1 MNIEERNKQILAALL
16 LKEADEE
23 ESGIDDVGADTQEET
38 PKEDMTPFEIDPMG
52 YILKKYVTLNGVLS
66 ELMTPSFVEYLD
78 GIFIVA
84 PKPTTFKIQ
93 LHNGAHF
100 FLTYMGKAYQATVGG
115 KDYYLMTI
123 GEKERCMQAI
133 ARMLRYGSPINTKGP
148 EGSEQGTRD
157 DEFGA
162 GGGAG
167 GASDGGEFG
176 YLGAEAGAAA
186 NPPGV
191 NPAGGGDE
199 GGEEDLSEARILEA
213 ILASKAVRQG
223 NLFFA
228 IKAALDAKGNKGK
241 ADSKHG
247 RHLRYALGDDR
258 AAIKSIES
266 ALEDINRSMS
276 LRKDIDPKK
285 FYKIDT
291 IEANEYPKGAKSGK
305 FKTYKVTVT
314 KDIPGASKGE
324 EVFIVNQFT
333 SKSTIPGKSLTPT
346 NLNLSGKT
354 FRTSGLLIK
363 TVNEAIS
370 SSKNPNLAKLLN
382 GLMVSV
388 EKNTKRKFNDVAEAK
403 KYTETIQLNDE
414 ATQSITKFSESD
426 INAIGKDFGEI
437 LGAITL
443 MKSVKT
449 LSIGIE
455 FPGGNEPLA
464 DFLIDGYKISSKYAG
479 GASAALTSIVKGID
493 EKQLAGKSQKSLFK
507 VLNLA
512 VQNSTP
518 SGYIEIGKYLNT
530 PGTQKL
536 AEILK
541 VPQKELS
548 VELIKSEILK
558 TIKGA
563 KSNQDKDTKLLKR
576 FGQFYELIKRRPKKG
591 ANMVVD
597 WDALREN
604 NIYGVIIGP
613 LSYYIA
619 DYLNTIPEYKKALI
633 ELLSKVEVKQM
644 YLNFS
649 LKSKTATFTLKP
661 FTDPGANFIFDIG
674 SQSVYNPSSSK
685 LGFKLK

>member
-1 MNIEERNKQILAALL
+1 MNISERNKAILAALL
-16 LKEADEE
+16 LEEADEE
-23 ESGIDDVGADTQEET
+23 ESGIENLGDDTPTDDKSVEDSQEEVSE
-38 PKEDMTPFEIDPMG
+38 EDMTPFEIDPMG

-157 DEFGA
+157 DEFGGGE
-162 GGGAG
+162 GGG
-167 GASDGGEFG
+167 SNGGEFG

-191 NPAGGGDE
+191 NPAGGDE
-199 GGEEDLSEARILEA
+199 GGEEELSESRILEA
-213 ILASKAVRQG
+213 ILAKEAVKPA
-223 NLFFA
+223 NLFST
-228 IKAALDAKGNKGK
+228 IKSNLDSKGNKGK

-247 RHLRYALGDDR
+247 RHLRYALGDDQT
-258 AAIKSIES
+258 AISAIEDS
-266 ALEDINRSMS
+266 LKAIN
-276 LRKDIDPKK
+276 PKK
-285 FYKIDT
+285 FYRIDT
-291 IEANEYPKGAKSGK
+291 IEANEYTKGGKSGK

-314 KDIPGASKGE
+314 NDVPGASKGE

-363 TVNEAIS
+363 TVNGAIS
-370 SSKNPNLAKLLN
+370 PSKNPDLAKLLN
-382 GLMVSV
+382 GLMVSI

-403 KYTETIQLNDE
+403 KYTETIPLNDE

-449 LSIGIE
+449 LSIGVE

-518 SGYIEIGKYLNT
+518 SGYVEIGKYLST

-536 AEILK
+536 AAILRF
-541 VPQKELS
+541 QKK
-548 VELIKSEILK
+548 I
-558 TIKGA
+558 
-563 KSNQDKDTKLLKR
+563 
-576 FGQFYELIKRRPKKG
+576 F
-591 ANMVVD
+591 
-597 WDALREN
+597 
-604 NIYGVIIGP
+604 
-613 LSYYIA
+613 
-619 DYLNTIPEYKKALI
+619 
-633 ELLSKVEVKQM
+633 LLS
-644 YLNFS
+644 
-649 LKSKTATFTLKP
+649 
-661 FTDPGANFIFDIG
+661 
-674 SQSVYNPSSSK
+674 
-685 LGFKLK
+685 